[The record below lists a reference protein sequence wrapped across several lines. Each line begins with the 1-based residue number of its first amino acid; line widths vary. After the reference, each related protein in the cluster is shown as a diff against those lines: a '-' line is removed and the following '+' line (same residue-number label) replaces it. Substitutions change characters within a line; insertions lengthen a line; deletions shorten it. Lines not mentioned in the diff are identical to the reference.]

1 MNEKTRKLTFTA
13 MFGAIAA
20 VLMVLEFPLPFLIPS
35 FVKMDFSELPALIA
49 GFAYG
54 PVSGVC
60 VCLIKNVVKL
70 IMGSHT
76 SGVGELCNFLLGVC
90 FILPSSLIY
99 KKMKTRKGALIGA
112 AVGAVLMAILSLPIN
127 YFISYPIYMQFMPL
141 EAIISSYQEIIP
153 GVNGLVSCLV
163 IFNMPFTLIKGVIDA
178 VLCFLI
184 YKKLSPVLHKKIS

>member
-20 VLMVLEFPLPFLIPS
+20 VLMVLEFPLPFLIPN

-54 PVSGVC
+54 PVSGIA

-70 IMGSHT
+70 IIGSHT

-99 KKMKTRKGALIGA
+99 KKMKSRKGALIGA
-112 AVGAVLMAILSLPIN
+112 AVGAVLMAVLSLPIN

-153 GVNGLVSCLV
+153 GVNGLVSCLI
-163 IFNMPFTLIKGVIDA
+163 IFNMPFTLIKGVLDA
-178 VLCFLI
+178 ILCFII
-184 YKKLSPVLHKKIS
+184 YKRISPVLHKK

>member
-54 PVSGVC
+54 PVSGIA

-70 IMGSHT
+70 IIGSHT

-99 KKMKTRKGALIGA
+99 KKMKSRKGALIGA
-112 AVGAVLMAILSLPIN
+112 AVGAVLMAVLSLPIN

-141 EAIISSYQEIIP
+141 EAIISSYQDIIP
-153 GVNGLVSCLV
+153 GVNGLISCLI
-163 IFNMPFTLIKGVIDA
+163 IFNMPFTLMKGVLDA
-178 VLCFLI
+178 ILCFII
-184 YKKLSPVLHKKIS
+184 YKRISPVLHKK